1 MERRGSEGMGTAQH
15 RDRAPPAGRRAQL
28 VKSKTDVSWAAVSEA
43 NGASQAGVRSPALGR
58 GGRTQAKHAYVVV
71 YPCSCPST

>member
-1 MERRGSEGMGTAQH
+1 MERRGSAGAGTAQH

-43 NGASQAGVRSPALGR
+43 NGASPAGRLRSDEGVQQAV
-58 GGRTQAKHAYVVV
+58 
-71 YPCSCPST
+71 